1 MLAFVF
7 HLELFSFFL
16 ITSWCFPVAFIHDDY
31 CLHFKYMF
39 PFSQFSKYFCL
50 PPENSHAFL
59 TYALNSDWLF
69 LHLSTYSKIPTRTR
83 SQPLPLLHFS
93 SIIIPFFY
101 SHTNHSACVLRQNPN
116 HSVILSLPGSHCDIN
131 EPKMPFVFWPLIY
144 SLQ

>member
-7 HLELFSFFL
+7 YLELFSFFL
-16 ITSWCFPVAFIHDDY
+16 ITSCCFPVAFIHDDY
-31 CLHFKYMF
+31 CLQFKYMF

-50 PPENSHAFL
+50 PPENSHAFFSLCIKLWL
-59 TYALNSDWLF
+59 TLLP
-69 LHLSTYSKIPTRTR
+69 LKHVQQIPTRTR
-83 SQPLPLLHFS
+83 LQPLPLLHFS